1 MSPAKL
7 IQALH
12 EGADVT
18 FQYKGINCGIF
29 PHLEDD
35 KMQYPVCY
43 GDDDF
48 PADTPEAAVAKSV
61 FDGQSLAQICEYVT
75 IDLQ

>member
-12 EGADVT
+12 EGADVI
-18 FQYKGINCGIF
+18 FQYKGVNCGIF
-29 PHLEDD
+29 PHLENG

-43 GDDDF
+43 GDDNF
-48 PADTPEAAVAKSV
+48 PADTPEAALVEPLFEGK
-61 FDGQSLAQICEYVT
+61 SLAQMIR
-75 IDLQ
+75 